1 MEEPSDDPA
10 GRSGQSW
17 PDVTSPARYGRVLAW
32 LAGAMEQVFLGDLF
46 PGIIGFGRVRCVR
59 CSLAVTGW
67 HGFP

>member
-1 MEEPSDDPA
+1 MTYPV

-17 PDVTSPARYGRVLAW
+17 PDVTSPPRCRRALAW
-32 LAGAMEQVFLGDLF
+32 LGGAMEQVFLGDLF

-59 CSLAVTGW
+59 YSLAVTGW